1 MTVKKVITAL
11 LIVASSLCF
20 AGCLSPNEAQD
31 TTVRESAVIGH
42 LQTIDK
48 LITIRTGPD
57 GPLYT
62 VKSDSG
68 EVLAVDLPLREL
80 SAKFP
85 ELKAVVEKGV
95 ANWAG
100 MDPHD

>member
-1 MTVKKVITAL
+1 MCARKVITLL
-11 LIVASSLCF
+11 LIAASCLCF
-20 AGCLSPNEAQD
+20 AGCRSPNDAQD
-31 TTVRESAVIGH
+31 STARESAVIGH

-48 LITIRTGPD
+48 FITIRTGPD

-68 EVLAVDLPLREL
+68 KVLAVDLSIREL

-85 ELKAVVEKGV
+85 ELEAVVEKGV

-100 MDPHD
+100 MDLHR